1 MSLRTLFRRHR
12 REALFDLL
20 LHLLFTPRFT
30 PLIDA
35 DCAAGNPVETKT
47 ILAREVRLG
56 PSVLTVRNDG
66 SQANE
71 KRERNRSD
79 CNAPDECFG
88 KAKLSAQQPV
98 NCSADQR

>member
-1 MSLRTLFRRHR
+1 MSLSTLFRRHR
-12 REALFDLL
+12 RQPLFDML

-30 PLIDA
+30 TLIDA

-56 PSVLTVRNDG
+56 PSVLTVGNDG

-71 KRERNRSD
+71 KRERHRSD
-79 CNAPDECFG
+79 CYASDERFG
-88 KAKLSAQQPV
+88 KPKLSAQQPV
-98 NCSADQR
+98 NCSADQ